1 MSKKSIQLGDE
12 IEDVTSGLRGIAIG
26 RAEYLSGAVHWIL
39 QPPLDDGGMP
49 QRDQYIPDAYIK
61 RVGDGVRTAPKP
73 EMGFHAR
80 EVRHDGSQNQKH

>member
-1 MSKKSIQLGDE
+1 MPKTKIELGDE

-26 RAEYLSGAVHWIL
+26 RAEYLSGAIHWIL

-49 QRDQYIPDAYIK
+49 QRDQYIPDAYVK
-61 RVGDGVRTAPKP
+61 RVGDGVRTPQKP

-80 EVRHDGSQNQKH
+80 ESG

>member
-1 MSKKSIQLGDE
+1 MPKTKIELGDE

-39 QPPLDDGGMP
+39 QPPLDDGGLP
-49 QRDQYIPDAYIK
+49 QRDQYIPDAYVK
-61 RVGDGVRTAPKP
+61 RVGDGVRVPPKP

-80 EVRHDGSQNQKH
+80 ETG

>member
-1 MSKKSIQLGDE
+1 MPKTKIELGDQ

-26 RAEYLSGAVHWIL
+26 VADYLSGARHWIL

-49 QRDQYIPDAYIK
+49 QRDQYIPDAYVK
-61 RVGDGVRTAPKP
+61 KVGDGVRVKQKP

-80 EVRHDGSQNQKH
+80 KQQE